1 MDRKKQAFFKAMERI
16 NGESRERKMSD
27 IEHRKRWLLKSM
39 SGGFGRNQGTRP
51 KTVTLPKLSI
61 LEDK

>member
-1 MDRKKQAFFKAMERI
+1 MDREKKAFFEAVQRMER
-16 NGESRERKMSD
+16 ESRKRRDND

-39 SGGFGRNQGTRP
+39 TGGFGRSQSTRP
-51 KTVTLPKLSI
+51 RTVTLPKLSI